1 MDGQLESETAVG
13 RELVASVEAI
23 QDELVAAA
31 AQAEHDGSYA
41 GASVS
46 LLRDA
51 GVTSAFV
58 PVDLGGGGVDRVADL
73 AVAMNRV
80 GRADGSAALL
90 TTMHSFRVL
99 YLAKTYEL
107 VAGSDAGDI
116 VEEQLRGI
124 AAGQMVAA
132 MVTEAGVDQRH
143 LEATASL
150 DSAGRWVLNGTK
162 IFATGSPSAD
172 WLGVVYRFRNN
183 ADEWRFGATLVPAES
198 AGVEQ
203 NDDWN
208 ALGMRAS
215 GSQSVTFRDC
225 PLPGPPLDLGPWGEL
240 NSSYLM
246 SNAVAFVGLTAAFVG
261 IAEAAYSHAHTTIL
275 RRGNDT
281 DASYQQAV
289 GEIETKLAAS
299 RAMIE
304 RSAQV
309 LDAVLDRHDVRVPI
323 EIAHRAMAGLQSTK
337 LFATQTAIE
346 IVDRSMGLVGG
357 GAFMATHPMSRL
369 YRDVRAGPFMQPFS
383 PTYAPRYIGQVALG
397 HQP

>member
-1 MDGQLESETAVG
+1 MPG
-13 RELVASVEAI
+13 RELVAAVEALE
-23 QDELVAAA
+23 DELVAAA
-31 AQAEHDGSYA
+31 ARAEDDGSYA
-41 GASVS
+41 AASVG
-46 LLRDA
+46 LLKDA

-58 PVDLGGGGVDRVADL
+58 PVDFGGGGVDRVADL
-73 AVAMNRV
+73 AVAMNRL

-99 YLAKTYEL
+99 YLTKTYEL
-107 VAGSDAGDI
+107 LAGSDAGDS
-116 VEEQLRGI
+116 VAEQLRGI

-132 MVTEAGVDQRH
+132 MVTEAGVDHRH
-143 LEATASL
+143 LEATAAR
-150 DSAGRWVLNGTK
+150 DGANRWVLNGTK

-172 WLGVVYRFRNN
+172 WFGVVYRFRNET
-183 ADEWRFGATLVPAES
+183 DEWRFGTTLVPAES

-208 ALGMRAS
+208 AMGMRAS

-225 PLPGPPLDLGPWGEL
+225 VLPEPPLDLGPWGAF
-240 NSSYLM
+240 NSSFLM
-246 SNAVAFVGLTAAFVG
+246 SNAVAFAGLTAAFVG
-261 IAEAAYSHAHTTIL
+261 IAEAAYAQAHATIL

-281 DASYQQAV
+281 DASYQFAV

-304 RSAQV
+304 RSAQD

-323 EIAHRAMAGLQSTK
+323 ETAHRAMAGLQSTK

-346 IVDRSMGLVGG
+346 IVDRSMGLAGG
-357 GAFMATHPMSRL
+357 GAYTAPHPMSRL

-383 PTYAPRYIGQVALG
+383 PTYAPRYIGQVVLG
-397 HQP
+397 LQP